1 VNGATLAAPLYAT
14 KTGPRVKPTRL
25 IARLAVVAMVLV
37 HPAAAVATPVDPSVP
52 CVQVQAETGRYV
64 YRGDLAE

>member
-1 VNGATLAAPLYAT
+1 
-14 KTGPRVKPTRL
+14 VKPTRL